1 MHFYHFHKKA
11 NFFGETLLPG
21 EFLFVIFS
29 RVLFLRSLLFANRA
43 TTKKTFWDLKC
54 LKSAS
59 VLKTFLVLFRK
70 RFFREYFSCVLF
82 SQNLHYLG
90 HLQAFTDFL
99 LAASFISKF
108 LKKNCFIF
116 LFCRT
121 VRSPL
126 KLLTLQQ
133 FYLEMVCAIWYN
145 FYNLKNLENT
155 HGGVILLVTILQL
168 Y

>member
-1 MHFYHFHKKA
+1 MHLYHFHKKA

-108 LKKNCFIF
+108 LKKIA
-116 LFCRT
+116 LFSSF
-121 VRSPL
+121 VALFAAP
-126 KLLTLQQ
+126 
-133 FYLEMVCAIWYN
+133 
-145 FYNLKNLENT
+145 
-155 HGGVILLVTILQL
+155 
-168 Y
+168 